1 MASPSVFEIDFN
13 IPVFGPHQDDYNI
26 ISEQAATA
34 ATPTHAQVHSIVQES
49 YDDYYDP
56 RFPHFLSPTLLV
68 IGLFGNLLS
77 VWVFSRPSMRRNS
90 TFIYLLFLCIVDL
103 LVLLFG
109 LGDIVV
115 FSYTRFV
122 VREQSLLVCRVHTF
136 LTYMFTHLSSFILA
150 SVSIERAIATNL
162 ITFAK
167 DYCKPRTA
175 YRVLALNLL
184 LASLPNSHYLMFLGY
199 EQSILSPNATSNL
212 SSSSDTTNGS
222 DTAAAYTR
230 RVQCTAPPDSAYERF
245 LNPFYNWMDVI
256 FYAILPFLIMA
267 VCSFFII
274 RVIFSSNK
282 RMERSLSMRTS
293 TAILNATIINRVPE
307 NARRTSSTSNNNTNT
322 TSTESPLLLKEGS
335 IRQAEKK
342 HSTTSLMLKRLVS
355 SSGEKKPP
363 NTARMNKTLHLT
375 YTLISIN
382 TLFFLLVSPLVI
394 LASVV
399 NEKTDIQKTKIL
411 YNIVYLLAYSNH
423 SLNFVFYGLSSPPYR
438 ETIQSLFAAKKKS
451 LASFRRATLIL
462 DNKT

>member
-1 MASPSVFEIDFN
+1 MASSSIFEIDFN
-13 IPVFGPHQDDYNI
+13 LPEFNIARPPEDYDHQSNI
-26 ISEQAATA
+26 IGDSQDTGLNTHDQQESHH
-34 ATPTHAQVHSIVQES
+34 HAQVHSIAQES

-68 IGLFGNLLS
+68 VGLFGNMLS
-77 VWVFSRPSMRRNS
+77 VWVFSRPAMRKNS
-90 TFIYLLFLCIVDL
+90 TFIYLLFLCIVDM

-109 LGDIVV
+109 LGDIVA

-122 VREQSLLVCRVHTF
+122 VREQSMFICRTHTF

-167 DYCKPRTA
+167 GYCKPRTA

-184 LASLPNSHYLMFLGY
+184 LACVPNSHYLIFLGY
-199 EQSILSPNATSNL
+199 EQSYASANL
-212 SSSSDTTNGS
+212 TTLNG
-222 DTAAAYTR
+222 TVAYTTK
-230 RVQCTAPPDSAYERF
+230 VQCTARPDTSYDRF

-293 TAILNATIINRVPE
+293 TAILNATIINRVPD
-307 NARRTSSTSNNNTNT
+307 NVRRVSTTEDSPNTN
-322 TSTESPLLLKEGS
+322 TESPLLLSTAGS
-335 IRQAEKK
+335 MRGAAGKK
-342 HSTTSLMLKRLVS
+342 LSTTSLMLKRLVNT
-355 SSGEKKPP
+355 ERKPT
-363 NTARMNKTLHLT
+363 TARMNKTLHLT

-382 TLFFLLVSPLVI
+382 TLFFCLVSPLVI
-394 LASVV
+394 MASVV
-399 NEKTDIQKTKIL
+399 NERSDIQNAKIL

-438 ETIQSLFAAKKKS
+438 ETIQSLFAAKKRS
-451 LASFRRATLIL
+451 LASFKRTGTVIV
-462 DNKT
+462 DK